1 MNARKYLF
9 ACTAVAV
16 LSTASL
22 AGCSSSNNTN
32 NNSNSTVE
40 TTTDTAETTAA
51 YVDGTYVKTADEADN
66 GYTYKVTMVVEG
78 GKITSLEW
86 DATDEEGNSKK
97 QLAIDGTYVMTEDG
111 PNWAEQSEAL
121 SQFVIDN
128 QSLDNLTLTDED
140 GHTDAVSGVSIK
152 VGSFVEFVQD
162 CMDQAA
168 AN

>member
-1 MNARKYLF
+1 MKARKYLL

-22 AGCSSSNNTN
+22 VGCSSN
-32 NNSNSTVE
+32 NNSNNSNANVE
-40 TTTDTAETTAA
+40 TSADATETTGT
-51 YVDGTYVKTADEADN
+51 YVDGTYEKVADEAEN

-78 GKITSLEW
+78 GKITSLDW

-111 PNWAEQSEAL
+111 LNWAEQSDAL
-121 SQFVIDN
+121 CQFVIDN
-128 QSLDNLTLTDED
+128 QSLDGLTLTDED

-152 VGSFVEFVQD
+152 IGSFIEFVQD